1 MKNNLI
7 RHSNFQDASK
17 ELRARL
23 NMSSEKDVTIKFE
36 KDTYHFIDEKAENDF
51 NELMA
56 GNLDYDT
63 HWGKSE
69 IPYNKG
75 ITIENCNN
83 IILDFNGSTLMMYG
97 LIQTMLLKGSKN
109 ITIKNL
115 TVDWW
120 RSPFSIGEV
129 IGSEG
134 SKVIVKIFDDFPIK
148 GGEPVWAIMDYD
160 PIEKHLGEVYKFRNM
175 TPLKLI
181 EKQKVEFSGNF
192 TLKPIIGSYLVIRHV
207 GNYRPCFQLLECE
220 NIFFQNVTIH
230 NNPGMGIVG
239 HYTKNIQFRN
249 LQVKPKESHIMS
261 TSTDATHF
269 ISCSGLID
277 FEDCYFEGMGDD
289 AINVHGFYQSIINI
303 SEDRKIVTSTILN
316 PNGTQDMVFDAPT
329 NGDRVEFCK
338 SNNLLCFSENIIKR
352 SEIDSEAWQVKITF
366 EKPLSTSIHCGDV
379 FTKVN
384 DCAKLRF
391 VNCIAR
397 DIRARAALIQ
407 TRGCIIENCKFSYC
421 TGTGIHID
429 TATGWWESTSTRD
442 IIIRNN
448 IIQACG
454 YGDGTYNNTC
464 GIAVLTECDE
474 SAVGVHKNLVI
485 ENNQING
492 NGEST
497 GIYISSAEEVEI
509 YGNCINNCA
518 TAIEVDD
525 STAIHIY
532 GNDIETQA
540 KIVFNNK
547 RKSFNWD

>member
-1 MKNNLI
+1 MKKISISYCNY
-7 RHSNFQDASK
+7 QDATN
-17 ELRARL
+17 ELRAYL
-23 NMSSEKDVTIKFE
+23 NMNSEKDVMIKFE
-36 KDTYHFIDEKAENDF
+36 KGTYHFIDEKAVADF
-51 NELMA
+51 KELMA

-63 HWGKSE
+63 HWGKPQ

-75 ITIENCNN
+75 ITIEECDN
-83 IILDFNGSTLMMYG
+83 ITLDFNGSTLIMSG
-97 LIQTMLLKGSKN
+97 LIQAMLLHRSKN

-115 TVDWW
+115 SIDWL

-129 IGSEG
+129 IECEG
-134 SKVIVKIFDDFPIK
+134 NKVTVKIFDDFPIK

-160 PIEKHLGEVYKFRNM
+160 PIVKHLGKVYKFRNM

-192 TLKPIIGSYLVIRHV
+192 TMKPIVGSYLVIRHV
-207 GNYRPCFQLLECE
+207 GNYRPCIQLLECE
-220 NIFFQNVTIH
+220 NICFQNVTIH

-239 HYTKNIQFRN
+239 HYTKNIRFRN
-249 LQVKPKESHIMS
+249 FQVKPKEGHIMS
-261 TSTDATHF
+261 TTTDATHF
-269 ISCSGLID
+269 ITCSGLID

-289 AINVHGFYQSIINI
+289 AINVHSFYQSIIEI
-303 SEDRKIVTSTILN
+303 SEDRKTVTSTILN
-316 PNGTQDMVFDAPT
+316 PNGTQDMIFDAPAK
-329 NGDRVEFCK
+329 GDLVEFSK
-338 SNNLLCFSENIIKR
+338 SNNLLCFSENIIVC
-352 SEIDSEAWQVKITF
+352 SEIDSEAWRAKITF
-366 EKPLSTSIHCGDV
+366 ENPLSSTIQCGDI
-379 FTKVN
+379 FTKIS

-391 VNCIAR
+391 VNCTVR

-442 IIIRNN
+442 IVIRNN

-454 YGDGTYNNTC
+454 YGDGTYNSTC
-464 GIAVLTECDE
+464 GIAVLTECED

-485 ENNQING
+485 ENNQIDG

-497 GIYISSAEEVEI
+497 GIYISSAEAVKI
-509 YGNCINNCA
+509 YGNTINNCT

-525 STAIHIY
+525 STDIQIY
-532 GNDIETQA
+532 ENNMNQQA

-547 RKSFNWD
+547 RKSLNWD